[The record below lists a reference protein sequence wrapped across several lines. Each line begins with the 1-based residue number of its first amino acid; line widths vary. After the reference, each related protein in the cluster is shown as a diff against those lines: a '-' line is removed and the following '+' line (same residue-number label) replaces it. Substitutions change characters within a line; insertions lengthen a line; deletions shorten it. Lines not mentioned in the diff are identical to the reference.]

1 MPATAPPPP
10 SPTAL
15 SALLAGVSRRWQGA
29 PLWVALVALVV
40 IVQAALLWLTWQQEL
55 NQRQEAT
62 DAAALA
68 AAADVRQRL
77 IDNAQVLQRLQ
88 WEQARPD
95 AWRPQAEQVLR
106 NHREIMRIER
116 RGPGFSVD
124 EVVLSAGYPVQ
135 FQAIPR
141 DNMSVDAEIAC
152 TTARR
157 FAAPTYSRS
166 YFLPNVNG
174 LGVEV
179 LDLCIPLVNVIS
191 TATSTAA
198 SDALVV
204 TLVLSDL
211 LQVAVP
217 PEIVRQHEVLLVEGD
232 GTRLARTG
240 SRRGQGVFVA
250 DRLVDVAGFT
260 GVLRLNSLQGV
271 PRLIPNLSAALV
283 VALSVALGVVIILLV
298 HDVRRRSVAEQALA
312 EALIFR
318 KAMEDSL
325 VTGLRARTPDGRITY
340 VNPAFCQMVG
350 YGADELLQAET
361 PPYWPPEMVALYTE
375 RQRERNAGNAPPREG
390 HETVFM
396 RRSGERFPVLI
407 FEAPLVDGRGR
418 HGGWMSTVLDVSAQR
433 RMEELSRQQQ
443 DKLQAAARLATMGEM
458 ATLLSHELNQPLAA
472 IASYATGS
480 LNLMPETPDDEPA
493 DLDTQLMIRQ
503 ALARIAEQ
511 ADRAG
516 RVIRSVHQFVRRRE
530 RLRENVRAGEL
541 FDAVLPLVRL
551 AARRS
556 HTRIEVEVPDP
567 PPRVSCD
574 RTMVE
579 QVLLNLARN
588 GLQAMDEAD
597 TPPDERML
605 QLQVRQ
611 TDPRWVTFKIV
622 DRGPGIPESV
632 ARQLFTPFFTT
643 KPEGMGIGL
652 AMCRTVIEQH
662 GGALDFSAGSDGR
675 GAAFRFTL
683 PSSNAVS
690 GSGPV
695 SASSSVSGSTT
706 TMSPPP

>member
-1 MPATAPPPP
+1 MGRPWILHDMPTNVPPPP

-15 SALLAGVSRRWQGA
+15 SALLSGVSRRWQGA
-29 PLWVALVALVV
+29 PLWVALVSLV
-40 IVQAALLWLTWQQEL
+40 ITVQAALLWLTWQQEQS
-55 NQRQEAT
+55 QRQEAT
-62 DAAALA
+62 EAAALA
-68 AAADVRQRL
+68 AAGDLRQRL
-77 IDNAQVLQRLQ
+77 ADDAQALQRLL
-88 WEQARPD
+88 WEQSRPD
-95 AWRPQAEQVLR
+95 AWRPQAEQLLHER
-106 NHREIMRIER
+106 REVMRIER
-116 RGPGFSVD
+116 RGPGFSIE
-124 EVVLSAGYPVQ
+124 EVVTSATYPTQ
-135 FQAIPR
+135 FKTIPR
-141 DNMSVDAEIAC
+141 EGMSIDAEIAC
-152 TTARR
+152 ATARR
-157 FAAPTYSRS
+157 FAAPAYSRS
-166 YFLPNVNG
+166 YFLPNTSG
-174 LGVEV
+174 LGAEV
-179 LDLCIPLVNVIS
+179 VDLCLPLPGEGR
-191 TATSTAA
+191 ATQEAMV
-198 SDALVV
+198 L

-211 LQVAVP
+211 LQVSIP

-240 SRRGQGVFVA
+240 SRRGQGVFIA
-250 DRLVDVAGFT
+250 DRLVDVGGFT
-260 GVLRLNSLQGV
+260 GVLRLDSLQGV

-298 HDVRRRSVAEQALA
+298 HDVRRRFAAEQALA

-361 PPYWPPEMVALYTE
+361 PPYWPPEMVEVYAE

-390 HETVFM
+390 HETVFI
-396 RRSGERFPVLI
+396 RRNGERFPVLI

-418 HGGWMSTVLDVSAQR
+418 PGGWMSTVLDISAQR

-480 LNLMPETPDDEPA
+480 LNLMPETPDDPPA

-503 ALARIAEQ
+503 AVARIAEQ
-511 ADRAG
+511 AERAG
-516 RVIRSVHQFVRRRE
+516 RVIRSVHQFVRRRD
-530 RLRENVRAGEL
+530 RLRENVRAGDL
-541 FDAVLPLVRL
+541 IDAVLPLVRL

-556 HTRIEVEVPDP
+556 HTRIEIDVPEP

-588 GLQAMDEAD
+588 GLQAMEEAD
-597 TPPDERML
+597 TPPADRVL
-605 QLQVRQ
+605 QIRARQ
-611 TDPRWVTFKIV
+611 ADPRWVIFELI
-622 DRGPGIPESV
+622 DHGPGIPEAV

-643 KPEGMGIGL
+643 KSEGMGIGL
-652 AMCRTVIEQH
+652 AMCRTVVEQH
-662 GGALDFSAGSDGR
+662 GGALDFSPGPG
-675 GAAFRFTL
+675 GHGTAFRFTL
-683 PSSNAVS
+683 PASN
-690 GSGPV
+690 PLP
-695 SASSSVSGSTT
+695 
-706 TMSPPP
+706 SPAP